1 MHVVDCRSS
10 SESRRSCSSSSIRTS
25 IIRTSIVV
33 IVGVVVG
40 RVVVAI
46 VVIEIELVVT
56 GIINR
61 RIHVE
66 RGKKRER
73 QKKGDREH

>member
-1 MHVVDCRSS
+1 
-10 SESRRSCSSSSIRTS
+10 
-25 IIRTSIVV
+25 
-33 IVGVVVG
+33 VG

-66 RGKKRER
+66 RAK
-73 QKKGDREH
+73 QSQTQTKGDREH